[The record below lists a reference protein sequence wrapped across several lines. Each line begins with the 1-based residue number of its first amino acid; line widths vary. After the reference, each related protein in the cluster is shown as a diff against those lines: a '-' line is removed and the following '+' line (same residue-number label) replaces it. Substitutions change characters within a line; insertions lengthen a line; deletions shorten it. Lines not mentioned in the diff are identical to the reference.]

1 MATES
6 DPTTTRVTVVL
17 SKPED
22 WQAWIF
28 LRKDAAQ
35 QHDLWQYCDPDIATA
50 DLPLLTEPVEP
61 VAHTYKVDKA
71 LGIVYTDVDLN
82 DNEFRRYQFAYDRY
96 EKQHA
101 RYLKQKQA
109 LQNLNTDISK
119 TIAKRHIYLL
129 HNKDTPHARL
139 VSIKKHLAPST
150 AVHRRDLIDKYKSLY
165 ILPKLRNIED

>member
-6 DPTTTRVTVVL
+6 DPTTMHVTVVL
-17 SKPED
+17 NKPED

-28 LRKDAAQ
+28 LRKDVAQ
-35 QHDLWQYCDPDIATA
+35 QHDLWQYCNPDVATA

-61 VAHTYKVDKA
+61 MAHQYKVTKVPGTIYADA
-71 LGIVYTDVDLN
+71 DLN

-96 EKQHA
+96 EKQYT

-109 LQNLNTDISK
+109 LQNLNTDIST

-139 VSIKKHLAPST
+139 VSLKKHLAPST
-150 AVHRRDLIDKYKSLY
+150 AVHRRDLIDNYRTSACVPRQSHT
-165 ILPKLRNIED
+165 I